1 MKQISATL
9 AAVSAIRLASKTTA
23 EEEVITGVVN
33 FDGMDFDWAL
43 DVDVDYGH
51 EDYGR
56 EHHGHDDHDRH
67 GDSGPV
73 RATVDPVCDAASDFL
88 MELGTALDRDNSGT
102 IELSEVDDFLRPFV
116 SMESPDKLPQAVEGL
131 WDFLDT
137 NKDGTF

>member
-73 RATVDPVCDAASDFL
+73 RTVDPVCDAASDFL
-88 MELGTALDRDNSGT
+88 MELGTSLDTDNSGT

-116 SMESPDKLPQAVEGL
+116 SMESPDQLPPAVMGL
-131 WDFLDT
+131 WENLDT